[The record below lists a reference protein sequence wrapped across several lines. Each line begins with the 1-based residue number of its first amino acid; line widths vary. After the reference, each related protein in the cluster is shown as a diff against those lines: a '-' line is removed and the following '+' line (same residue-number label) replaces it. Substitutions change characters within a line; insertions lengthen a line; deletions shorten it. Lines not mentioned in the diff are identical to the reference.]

1 MSAASVTVAKREIK
15 AYFNSPVAYIVVTV
29 FMLIAGYLYWS
40 QLFLEKQAELRYYFT
55 LTPLIFTF
63 IIPAITMRLIAEE
76 KGSGTLEMLIT
87 MPVRDWEVVFGKFL
101 AGMAMLAAIVGMTC
115 FYAISLAMLGPVDKG
130 PLITGYLGLLLMGGT
145 YVSIGVMASS
155 LTRNQIVAFIMAFA
169 ISFALFIFGQVVQYA
184 PDWLSPVLSFLS
196 MGNHF
201 ESLSRGVIDS
211 RDVIY
216 YVSVM
221 VVSLIIATASLESR
235 KWK

>member
-1 MSAASVTVAKREIK
+1 MSTTTTVAKREIR

-40 QLFLEKQAELRYYFT
+40 QLFLEKQAELRYYFN

-87 MPVRDWEVVFGKFL
+87 MPVRDWEVVLGKFL
-101 AGMAMLAAIVGMTC
+101 AGLAMLAAIVGMTM
-115 FYAISLAMLGPVDKG
+115 FYAVTLALLSPIDKG
-130 PLITGYLGLLLMGGT
+130 PMLTGYLGLLLMGGA
-145 YVSIGVMASS
+145 YVAIGVMSSS
-155 LTRNQIVAFIMAFA
+155 LTRNQIVAFILAFA
-169 ISFALFIFGQVVQYA
+169 ISFALFIFGQIVQYA
-184 PDWLSPVLSFLS
+184 PDWLAPVLAFLS

-201 ESLSRGVIDS
+201 ESLSRGVVDS
-211 RDVIY
+211 RDVIF
-216 YVSVM
+216 YVSLMAVA
-221 VVSLIIATASLESR
+221 LIIATASLESR

>member
-1 MSAASVTVAKREIK
+1 MSAATTVAKREIR

-29 FMLIAGYLYWS
+29 FMILTGYLFFS
-40 QLFLEKQAELRYYFT
+40 QMFLEKQAELRAYFNI
-55 LTPLIFTF
+55 TPLIFTF

-87 MPVRDWEVVFGKFL
+87 MPVRDWEVVLGKFL
-101 AGMAMLAAIVGMTC
+101 AGMAMLAAIVGMTL
-115 FYAISLAMLGPVDKG
+115 FYAFSLAALGPIDRG
-130 PLITGYLGLLLMGGT
+130 PVITGYIGLLLMGGA
-145 YVSIGVMASS
+145 YVAIGVMASS
-155 LTRNQIVAFIMAFA
+155 LTRNQIVAFILAFA
-169 ISFALFIFGQVVQYA
+169 ISFALFIFGQVTQLA
-184 PDWLSPVLSFLS
+184 PEWLVPVLSFLS

-201 ESLSRGVIDS
+201 ESLGRGVIDS

-221 VVSLIIATASLESR
+221 VVSLIIATSSLESR